1 MWPVY
6 GSYMSSSN
14 KLFLSMAESW
24 GQVKPEGETYVLVYQ
39 NSTSSLNSHLI
50 LSTILCK
57 FLVKLCLFWIK
68 LSLFSIIKW
77 FLLNNCRWQQQ
88 FLEQLLKRIISR
100 IKLSRKTEDEKKKM
114 KGDIEE
120 RIKTLRHN
128 IKQVGFNIVN
138 CKMNAFFSFDLFT
151 VYISECKQQLR
162 TMKYYT
168 QIRDI
173 PHFKSGL

>member
-1 MWPVY
+1 
-6 GSYMSSSN
+6 
-14 KLFLSMAESW
+14 
-24 GQVKPEGETYVLVYQ
+24 
-39 NSTSSLNSHLI
+39 
-50 LSTILCK
+50 
-57 FLVKLCLFWIK
+57 
-68 LSLFSIIKW
+68 
-77 FLLNNCRWQQQ
+77 
-88 FLEQLLKRIISR
+88 LKRIVSR
-100 IKLSRKTEDEKKKM
+100 IKLSRKTEDEKKKI

-138 CKMNAFFSFDLFT
+138 FNMNASFSFDLFM
-151 VYISECKQQLR
+151 VYIPECKQQLR